1 MSKSKKTTKPL
12 KQSLQEVLSIVRK
25 YLWLLILVF
34 FVLIYGYILLKIN
47 DFQNQQPSQS
57 AISTNLQTTPQAV
70 INPKIV
76 NQLDQLKTNSVS
88 VRALFN
94 NSRQN
99 PF

>member
-57 AISTNLQTTPQAV
+57 AISANLQTTPQAV